1 MYNMDSDKYTC
12 DYCNREFSWDGEDY
26 GNIWECEKCGKHF
39 CTECFI
45 KIAGT
50 VAFMKMQNEGDKV
63 LCPECY
69 KEDLQD

>member
-69 KEDLQD
+69 KE